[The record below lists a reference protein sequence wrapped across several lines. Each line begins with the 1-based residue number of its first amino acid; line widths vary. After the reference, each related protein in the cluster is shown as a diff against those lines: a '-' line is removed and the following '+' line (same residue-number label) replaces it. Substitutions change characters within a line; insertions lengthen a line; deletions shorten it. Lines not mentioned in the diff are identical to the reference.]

1 MEIIGARAS
10 RFTRICTLSCCLFLG
25 HTAGLMAAEIVL
37 QKVPPLTV
45 ERSPAYPENVARYHL
60 GAQVAAVPQ
69 SNPITNLRLSSK
81 SEDHNVAEAA
91 LLCDDPTVGYAL
103 SDGATTLLISLSRIE
118 NLDNIAFLNSGV
130 KGDVTI
136 ATSSTKLAADSPRW
150 HKAVEQ
156 DLNPD
161 VVTAKIGPSEAKYL
175 KLTFNVTEAGRIA
188 GLGVY
193 STPAVSDFTAPR
205 SRKII
210 DDKSESFAL
219 ISYNLS
225 DVHAKARALYV
236 SSGDDLKQANNMID
250 DQLATGYSFAANDPA
265 PTAIIDLGR
274 VTNLRRISALYLPRQ
289 GTVDFYVL
297 QTLPGARA
305 TDSIQLDAS
314 GQSAGER
321 SKDVVNAE
329 SAPKTVRIND
339 SVLADLKPVGS
350 VVDDGTGRAA
360 VDFPST
366 TGRYIMLK
374 WTPAARQDTAFSVT
388 EIAAFGA
395 GQGQAAPSLMVANT
409 TLADSAQGF
418 SDGKDVKDFG
428 DGKEAKEVAPPGEGP
443 AQNLPDPPPF
453 VFVPQIIP
461 VSP

>member
-1 MEIIGARAS
+1 MEIISARAS
-10 RFTRICTLSCCLFLG
+10 RFARICTLSCCLFLG
-25 HTAGLMAAEIVL
+25 QTAGLMAAEIVL

-45 ERSPAYPENVARYHL
+45 DRSPAYPENVARYHL
-60 GAQVAAVPQ
+60 GAQVEAVPQ
-69 SNPITNLRLSSK
+69 SYPITNLQLSSK

-118 NLDNIAFLNSGV
+118 NLDNIAFLNNGV

-156 DLNPD
+156 ELNPD

-175 KLTFNVTEAGRIA
+175 KLTFNVTEPGRIA

-250 DQLATGYSFAANDPA
+250 DQLATSYSFAANDPA

-274 VTNLRRISALYLPRQ
+274 VTNLRRISGLYLPRH

-305 TDSIQLDAS
+305 TNSIQLDA
-314 GQSAGER
+314 
-321 SKDVVNAE
+321 NAE
-329 SAPKTVRIND
+329 SAPQTVRIND

-350 VVDDGTGRAA
+350 VVDDGTGHAA
-360 VDFPST
+360 IDFPST

-409 TLADSAQGF
+409 TLADSAEGL

-428 DGKEAKEVAPPGEGP
+428 DGKEAEEVAPPGEGP
-443 AQNLPDPPPF
+443 PQNLPDPPPF
-453 VFVPQIIP
+453 VFVPQIVP